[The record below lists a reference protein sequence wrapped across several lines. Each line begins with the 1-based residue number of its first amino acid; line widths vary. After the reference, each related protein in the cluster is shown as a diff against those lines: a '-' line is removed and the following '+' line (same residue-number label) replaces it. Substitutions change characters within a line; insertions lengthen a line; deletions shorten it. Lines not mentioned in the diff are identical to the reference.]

1 MTTTATA
8 TQHIVNNDGSDGDDG
23 EDGGNGGDTGD
34 DGGGD
39 DMSNP
44 EQRRHIQLPG
54 LCKSAFAAYFFQPQT
69 KFSCR
74 RNVFILRDV

>member
-1 MTTTATA
+1 MPATLTTTATA

-44 EQRRHIQLPG
+44 DQRRQ
-54 LCKSAFAAYFFQPQT
+54 Q
-69 KFSCR
+69 R
-74 RNVFILRDV
+74 

>member
-39 DMSNP
+39 DMSSP
-44 EQRRHIQLPG
+44 DERRQQR
-54 LCKSAFAAYFFQPQT
+54 
-69 KFSCR
+69 
-74 RNVFILRDV
+74 